1 MLPFR
6 FILSGRYSNVKPK
19 GSASLAYVC
28 KTLPETELPFQ
39 VSVEEAQEY
48 AREEHDVFS
57 AFENWRL

>member
-1 MLPFR
+1 MIELN
-6 FILSGRYSNVKPK
+6 IGTLLNN
-19 GSASLAYVC
+19 LAYVC